1 MIRENALG
9 KKNSCHYVGLRYIS
23 RFLLPIVS
31 VCCIQAWAEEIE
43 LVSAPG
49 ETKEVTES
57 GTYTAS
63 QDLTFG
69 ALEVKAQNVTFDFSE
84 DEARKVVFN
93 GSSATA
99 LLVNKKRANVTFKRG
114 EWSVAEGF
122 NSLFLCSNK
131 DAYETKVFLDSCV
144 WTNLNS
150 VYVGRNASSC
160 TLTLDNH
167 SRIYSKEFRLV
178 NGGDGRCALNIL
190 GGSGLFLSSTDTPF
204 RTDTRDGDGGNGTIT
219 VAGDG
224 SILSAPNSE
233 FRFGYYAADQFLVV
247 SNKASLVANK
257 FIIGVNSAATGSQ
270 VLVADSA
277 TLTAKDIS
285 IRNPGCVMT
294 VSNATLAVDSTAV
307 DAIKVGYAG
316 RTGGSFVLSG
326 KDAQINYNPS
336 GNVDVFA
343 ADSGGAEFRIENGAT
358 WEVDATQ
365 IASKTSNSV
374 FRVGYGG
381 TFRARDNNR
390 LQFGPAGDDNADPAC
405 SLSNRLEVCDGGKLE
420 FASIR
425 FSGAGNM
432 LIVSNGL
439 ITCGSIQ
446 IGYNRPYWINTSKVT
461 SRDCALVLRGESGQ
475 IDAQN
480 GALQIQNGSVL
491 RFEVPEDGYES
502 DIIPLKVKSLSFADG
517 TNMEIDC
524 EAFMYKGGK
533 VTLVEVTEEFKD
545 IDNMIA
551 SVNAS
556 LPQGCHLSE
565 IGKKLMLTCS
575 KRRFVFSIR

>member
-1 MIRENALG
+1 MIHENALG
-9 KKNSCHYVGLRYIS
+9 KKNSCQCVGLRNIGK
-23 RFLLPIVS
+23 FLMPIVS
-31 VCCIQAWAEEIE
+31 VCCMQAWAEEFE
-43 LVSAPG
+43 LVSASG
-49 ETKEVTES
+49 ETKIVES

-63 QDLTFG
+63 QDLEFG
-69 ALEVKAQNVTFDFSE
+69 ALTVEASPVTFDFS
-84 DEARKVVFN
+84 ANPSRKVVLSDGF
-93 GSSATA
+93 AVT
-99 LLVNKKRANVTFKRG
+99 KRRGNVAFIGG
-114 EWSVAEGF
+114 EWNGNGTGVF
-122 NSLFLCSNK
+122 NCGYGSNYPYV
-131 DAYETKVFLDSCV
+131 DVVLSSCV
-144 WTNLNS
+144 WTNLPN
-150 VYVGRNASSC
+150 VIVGRNAAVCS
-160 TLTLDNH
+160 LTLDNN

-178 NGGDGRCALNIL
+178 NGGSGRCALNIL

-204 RTDTRDGDGGNGTIT
+204 RTDTNSSDGGNGTIT

-247 SNKASLVANK
+247 SNKASVVANQ
-257 FIIGVNSAATGSQ
+257 FIIGRNPSSTGSQ

-285 IRNPGCVMT
+285 IRNPGCGMT
-294 VSNATLAVDSTAV
+294 VSNATLTVDSTAV

-374 FRVGYGG
+374 FRIGSGG

-446 IGYNRPYWINTSKVT
+446 IGYNRPNWNGISKVT
-461 SRDCALVLRGESGQ
+461 SRDCALVLRGERGQ
-475 IDAQN
+475 INARD
-480 GALQIQNGSVL
+480 GALQVLNGSVL

-502 DIIPLKVKSLSFADG
+502 DISPLKVKSLSFDEG
-517 TNMEIDC
+517 TKMEIDC

-533 VTLVEVTEEFKD
+533 VTLVEVTGNDGFEKAN
-545 IDNMIA
+545 NMIA
-551 SVNAS
+551 AVNAS
-556 LPQGCHLSE
+556 LPQGCHLSV
-565 IGKKLMLTCS
+565 IGNKLMLTCS